1 VCRTIA
7 GALGVAAILPSSGC
21 ADTMVPAPGIESRD
35 PSATDF
41 PPFDDAGT
49 FDASLPTTPGCFG
62 FCSPSGGPVAIC
74 PPGSKLGCYVNMSC
88 PGGAKTTIT
97 GTVFDPAGRNP
108 LPNVGVYVPED
119 PATVPPLVPG
129 TSSCMACQS
138 TISDFVAV
146 ALTDAKGHF
155 TLAGVPTGKNVP
167 LVLQVG
173 KWRRVITVPSVGDCQ
188 TTQLPSSGS
197 NQARL
202 PRNRQEGSLPQMAVL
217 TGGCDNV
224 ACFLR
229 SVGVDAS
236 EFSAPRAGERVDV
249 YQGLGATGP
258 AAALSNGVAGD
269 CTTSACPLWSSKAAL
284 EAYDTVFLG
293 CECDEHGETKPT
305 SSVQAL
311 HDWLGEGG
319 EVFATHSQTTWFKN
333 GPADL
338 QSIADWTSGPP
349 SGAPG
354 PFAVNGSF
362 MAGENLETWLAGLGG
377 TDSNS
382 DVPLDP
388 ADVSTSVTTVT
399 SPTIAWIHDSAVNDG
414 GAAVNDGGAPAGNA
428 KLLTAPMPV
437 AAADAGSNLYCG
449 KINVSDIHPG
459 GGQAL
464 QGANSDGSSAPA
476 AVPAACDGG
485 PLSPGDEALE
495 FLLFNQPTCI
505 VRPP

>member
-1 VCRTIA
+1 MRGYPRGLGLACRTIA

-21 ADTMVPAPGIESRD
+21 ADTMVPAPEVEFRD
-35 PSATDF
+35 ASATDF

-49 FDASLPTTPGCFG
+49 FDASVSIPGSSCGFGCPPQPGEPFCPAGSPLGCF
-62 FCSPSGGPVAIC
+62 VNTNC
-74 PPGSKLGCYVNMSC
+74 PN
-88 PGGAKTTIT
+88 GAQTTIT

-108 LPNVGVYVPED
+108 LANVVVWVPQD
-119 PATVPPLVPG
+119 PATVPPIVPG
-129 TSSCMACQS
+129 TSSCTVCQD
-138 TISDFVAV
+138 ISDFVAF
-146 ALTDAKGHF
+146 ALTDSTGHF
-155 TLAGVPTGKNVP
+155 TLKGVPTGKNVP
-167 LVLQVG
+167 LILQVG
-173 KWRRVITVPSVGDCQ
+173 KWRRVITVPEVGDCS

-202 PRNRQEGSLPQMAVL
+202 PRNHQEGDMPRMAVL

-236 EFSAPRAGERVDV
+236 EFSAPGAGGRVDV

-258 AAALSNGVAGD
+258 AAALSSGVAGD

-293 CECDEHGETKPT
+293 CECDEHGETKPA
-305 SSVQAL
+305 SSVQAM

-354 PFAVNGSF
+354 PFAVNSSF
-362 MAGENLETWLAGLGG
+362 MAGQTLEAWLAGRG
-377 TDSNS
+377 SA
-382 DVPLDP
+382 DVHGDVSLDP
-388 ADVSTSVTTVT
+388 ADVSTSVTTVA
-399 SPTIAWIHDSAVNDG
+399 SPTIAWIHDSAG
-414 GAAVNDGGAPAGNA
+414 ERRRGRRRGPRRG
-428 KLLTAPMPV
+428 MP
-437 AAADAGSNLYCG
+437 S
-449 KINVSDIHPG
+449 
-459 GGQAL
+459 
-464 QGANSDGSSAPA
+464 
-476 AVPAACDGG
+476 
-485 PLSPGDEALE
+485 
-495 FLLFNQPTCI
+495 
-505 VRPP
+505 